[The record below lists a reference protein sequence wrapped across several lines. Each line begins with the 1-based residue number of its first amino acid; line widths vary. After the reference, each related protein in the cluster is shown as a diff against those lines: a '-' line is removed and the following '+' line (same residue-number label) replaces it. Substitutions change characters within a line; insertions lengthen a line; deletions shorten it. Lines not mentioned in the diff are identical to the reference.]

1 MEFKS
6 HFLNP
11 KLYNPRSETDRQIQ
25 VFGALLFNAPKWQ
38 TVLAMDDRYFHSAFM
53 YVSFN
58 MPFFEKTKPLK
69 WEVFRD

>member
-1 MEFKS
+1 M
-6 HFLNP
+6 
-11 KLYNPRSETDRQIQ
+11 T
-25 VFGALLFNAPKWQ
+25 VFGALLLNARRWQ
-38 TVLAMDDRYFHSAFM
+38 AVLAMDDRYFHSAFM